1 MIRKTRTPYR
11 YAGGSPFTYTDEVD
25 TNRLWSLA
33 LRIRLAEIERFARR
47 VLGEPTISPALE
59 RDAKRVLRH
68 VQELLLELRNGGI
81 EDTANAALSLGIAAD
96 ALAFQWEFGRDLA
109 AGQRKRGGGFK
120 GAEHAGVDQDI
131 HAQWLAIDEEL
142 QAAFVKS
149 QRARAREIA
158 RRTKAN
164 PETVRKFLAR
174 RI

>member
-1 MIRKTRTPYR
+1 M
-11 YAGGSPFTYTDEVD
+11 GGSPFTYSDEVD
-25 TNRLWSLA
+25 TNRLSSLA
-33 LRIRLAEIERFARR
+33 LMIRLAEIERFACR
-47 VLGEPTISPALE
+47 VLSEPTISPTLK
-59 RDAKRVLRH
+59 RDAERVLRYIDEVH
-68 VQELLLELRNGGI
+68 LELRNGGI

-120 GAEHAGVDQDI
+120 GAENAGVDQDI
-131 HAQWLAIDEEL
+131 HAQWIAIDQEL
-142 QAAFVKS
+142 QGAFMKS

-158 RRTKAN
+158 RRTKTN